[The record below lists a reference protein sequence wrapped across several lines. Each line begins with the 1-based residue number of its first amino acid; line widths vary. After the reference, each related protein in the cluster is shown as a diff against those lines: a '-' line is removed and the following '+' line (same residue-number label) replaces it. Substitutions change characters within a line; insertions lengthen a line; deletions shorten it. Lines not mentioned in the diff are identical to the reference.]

1 MFTCRLESYEE
12 ASQDYT
18 KAISLNEKNGIYFQQ
33 RAIAQKLL
41 GNTDKATADYD
52 KAIAME
58 PSNVAAWMGRGYI
71 KFQLGKSQEAIDD
84 FSKVIELAPVLPS
97 RSTTV
102 VTTTSC

>member
-1 MFTCRLESYEE
+1 MSVGKYEE

-58 PSNVAAWMGRGYI
+58 PSNVAAWMGRRLHQVSIG
-71 KFQLGKSQEAIDD
+71 QEPG
-84 FSKVIELAPVLPS
+84 SN
-97 RSTTV
+97 R
-102 VTTTSC
+102 